1 VVAPAG
7 ADTPDVEERLRALAA
22 EADRAGTIV
31 RIAVASGTSI
41 RLGST
46 GPFRIVDPSRGVD
59 AWRPSYRGEVAVVVE
74 GAPPEAI
81 PDVWRVQTG
90 SYASEE
96 AARAELDR
104 LRSAFGAPGVVRR
117 DPDRGV
123 WRVRIGESPDRAGLA
138 GLLAAARDSGIGGA
152 FLVSEPARTV
162 EGITLRL
169 VDAEWNSRPTA
180 LARLAAIPTA
190 GGILSVDGKR
200 YRGVVEIRAGRDGRA
215 LAVNWLDAESYLRG
229 VVPSELGPEIFP
241 RLDAQKA
248 QAVAA
253 RTYLRANLGQFAE
266 DGYDLCSTPRC
277 QVYGGADAEHPLSD
291 RAVLETRGQIL
302 TYDGKPITA
311 LYTSTCG
318 GHTEDVSNVFP
329 EEDAPY
335 LRGVPCRS
343 EEPGVSGYPIWG
355 ARIAPVVSESGEDVT
370 RHAALLVAMGIFDT
384 IDPARL
390 REPLDGP
397 RLRTL
402 TVRLARATG
411 RPVPGRPVPQVTDLA
426 SACRMV
432 VDDLGWS
439 DRADVILEA
448 EDVPA
453 ILRDREALAAGENL
467 ARGLAALVAWTDL
480 RPRRDGRFGAR
491 EPVSTARLA
500 PAFARIAEGYAAA
513 GLVEGTVRDV
523 RGETLRLSRGSG
535 ESALSLVRR
544 PYLFSAAGSEPTPVA
559 RLDLWPG
566 DRVAVR
572 TATNGEIDFLELRPP
587 LRGVSDDRSSSVHS
601 WTVRRDRGELQ
612 AAVEGRLGIGALVDL
627 EVVRRGVS
635 GRIAELR
642 VVGTSGSATVRGHD
656 VRTLF
661 GLRESLTSV
670 EVQRDPEGGV
680 RGAVFAGRGWGHGVG
695 LCQVGAYGMALRG
708 ADYVEILDHYYP
720 GAVLEPARPATP

>member
-1 VVAPAG
+1 M
-7 ADTPDVEERLRALAA
+7 
-22 EADRAGTIV
+22 
-31 RIAVASGTSI
+31 ASGSSI

-46 GPFRIVDPSRGVD
+46 GPFRIVDPASGID
-59 AWRPSYRGEVAVVVE
+59 AWRSSYRGEVAVVVE
-74 GAPPEAI
+74 GAPAEGIPE
-81 PDVWRVQTG
+81 VWRVQAG

-96 AARAELDR
+96 GARAELER
-104 LRSAFGAPGVVRR
+104 LRSALGAPGVVRR

-123 WRVRIGESPDRAGLA
+123 WRVRIGESPDREGLA
-138 GLLAAARDSGIGGA
+138 GLVSAARDSGIAGA

-169 VDAEWNSRPTA
+169 VDAEWNSRPTT
-180 LARLAAIPTA
+180 LSRLAAVPET
-190 GGILSVDGKR
+190 GSLLSVDGKR

-215 LAVNWLDAESYLRG
+215 LAVNWLGAESYLRG
-229 VVPSELGPEIFP
+229 VVPSELGPELWP

-253 RTYLRANLGQFAE
+253 RTYLHANLGQFSE

-291 RAVLETRGQIL
+291 RAVLETRGQVL
-302 TYDGKPITA
+302 TYEGNPIRA

-343 EEPGVSGYPIWG
+343 EEPGATGYAISG
-355 ARIAPVVSESGEDVT
+355 ARVVPVVSEAGEDVT
-370 RHAALLVAMGIFDT
+370 RHAALLAAMGVLDT
-384 IDPARL
+384 IDPGRL
-390 REPLDGP
+390 REPLDGT
-397 RLRTL
+397 RLRRI
-402 TVRLARATG
+402 TVRLARALG
-411 RPVPGRPVPQVTDLA
+411 RPLPGQPVPRVSDLA
-426 SACRMV
+426 SAGRML
-432 VDDLGWS
+432 VDDLGWG
-439 DRADVILEA
+439 DRADVILEP

-453 ILRDREALAAGENL
+453 ILRDREALAAGERE
-467 ARGLAALVAWTDL
+467 ARALAALVAWADL
-480 RPRRDGRFGAR
+480 RPGRDGRFGAR
-491 EPVSTARLA
+491 EPVSAARLA

-513 GLVEGTVRDV
+513 GLVEGTVRDL
-523 RGETLRLSRGSG
+523 RDQTLRLARGSG
-535 ESALSLVRR
+535 ETALTVARH
-544 PYLFSAAGSEPTPVA
+544 PYLFSAAGAESTPAA

-572 TATNGEIDFLELRPP
+572 TGTTGEVDFLELRPP
-587 LRGVSDDRSSSVHS
+587 LRGVSDDRNSSVHS
-601 WTVRRDRGELQ
+601 WTVRRDRKELED
-612 AAVEGRLGIGALVDL
+612 AVERRLGTGALLDL

-642 VVGTSGSATVRGHD
+642 VVGASGSATVRGFD
-656 VRTLF
+656 VRNLF

-670 EVQRDPEGGV
+670 EIQRDPQGGV
-680 RGAVFAGRGWGHGVG
+680 RGVVFAGKGWGHGVG

-708 ADYVEILDHYYP
+708 ADYGEILRHYYR
-720 GAVLEPARPATP
+720 GAVLEPVRPATP